1 VDAAPPAAR
10 DALRVDLLASM
21 QESST
26 AGNISRANARNSTW
40 RVWHQFCAALN
51 LEDFLSSVTDPVPF
65 LQVFARRYRD
75 GRLSLRGQPVR
86 ARTVEE
92 AVRAVGRTFVELG
105 ASDPRL
111 NTHGALDV
119 RLAAQI
125 AQWKQEDPPPWR
137 VKPAPTA
144 VLHHA
149 TQVAIAANTAH
160 SVCMA
165 NMIWVGFFF
174 LCRPGEYTAA
184 AEGSRPFRFCDVD
197 LYLGSRRL
205 NLHTAPDS
213 DLLTSTSVG
222 LTFTMQKN
230 CRPGEVVAQT
240 ASGSELACSVRSIA
254 RQIIHLRSHN
264 APADLP
270 LCSYFAHGQ
279 WYVLT
284 PHQITV
290 ALRASATILG
300 PSLGLD
306 PLDIS
311 ARSLRAAGAMALLC
325 ANVDPIRAKMLGRWR
340 SDEMLT
346 YLTMQAAPM
355 IAGLSARMLVGGNYS
370 FIPGQD
376 VPAAFNAVEAAA
388 NQERA
393 DLHRVLND
401 AANLG
406 ADLEGNPNAPR

>member
-1 VDAAPPAAR
+1 MEAVPAQAR
-10 DALRVDLLASM
+10 DALRVDLLSAM

-26 AGNISRANARNSTW
+26 AGNISRATARNS
-40 RVWHQFCAALN
+40 VWHVWKGFCDALH
-51 LEDFLSSVTDPVPF
+51 LQDLLSSISDPIPF

-75 GRLSLRGQPVR
+75 GRLALRGKPVR

-105 ASDPRL
+105 SSDPRL
-111 NTHGALDV
+111 NCYGALDV
-119 RLAAQI
+119 RLSAQI
-125 AQWKQEDPPPWR
+125 AQWKQEDPPPRR
-137 VKPAPTA
+137 VKPVPMAIIRN
-144 VLHHA
+144 V
-149 TQVAIAANTAH
+149 TQVALATATAL
-160 SVCMA
+160 SLCMA

-197 LYLGSRRL
+197 LFLGARRL
-205 NLHTAPDS
+205 DLRTAPEA
-213 DLLTSTSVG
+213 DLLTATSTG

-240 ASGSELACSVRSIA
+240 ASGDAHACCVRSIA

-264 APADLP
+264 APANTP

-279 WYVLT
+279 WYVIT
-284 PHQITV
+284 PTQITN
-290 ALRASATILG
+290 ALRASACILG

-325 ANVDPIRAKMLGRWR
+325 AGVDPIRAQMLGRWR

-355 IAGLSARMLVGGNYS
+355 SAGLSARMLVGGDYA
-370 FIPGQD
+370 FVPGHD
-376 VPAAFNAVEAAA
+376 VPAAFLDIEAAA
-388 NQERA
+388 NQERDDIGRVLQEAA
-393 DLHRVLND
+393 DL
-401 AANLG
+401 G
-406 ADLEGNPNAPR
+406 ASLADNPNAG

>member
-1 VDAAPPAAR
+1 
-10 DALRVDLLASM
+10 
-21 QESST
+21 
-26 AGNISRANARNSTW
+26 
-40 RVWHQFCAALN
+40 
-51 LEDFLSSVTDPVPF
+51 
-65 LQVFARRYRD
+65 
-75 GRLSLRGQPVR
+75 
-86 ARTVEE
+86 
-92 AVRAVGRTFVELG
+92 
-105 ASDPRL
+105 
-111 NTHGALDV
+111 
-119 RLAAQI
+119 
-125 AQWKQEDPPPWR
+125 
-137 VKPAPTA
+137 
-144 VLHHA
+144 
-149 TQVAIAANTAH
+149 
-160 SVCMA
+160 
-165 NMIWVGFFF
+165 
-174 LCRPGEYTAA
+174 
-184 AEGSRPFRFCDVD
+184 
-197 LYLGSRRL
+197 
-205 NLHTAPDS
+205 
-213 DLLTSTSVG
+213 
-222 LTFTMQKN
+222 
-230 CRPGEVVAQT
+230 
-240 ASGSELACSVRSIA
+240 
-254 RQIIHLRSHN
+254 
-264 APADLP
+264 
-270 LCSYFAHGQ
+270 
-279 WYVLT
+279 
-284 PHQITV
+284 V